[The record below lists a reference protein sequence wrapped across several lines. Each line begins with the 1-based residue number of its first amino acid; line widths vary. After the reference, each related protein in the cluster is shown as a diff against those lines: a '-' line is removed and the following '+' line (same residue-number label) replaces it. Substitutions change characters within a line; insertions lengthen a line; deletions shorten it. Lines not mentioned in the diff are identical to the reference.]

1 MERFIKDII
10 EKEGALN
17 ETDQELFHT
26 NCAENLFRSANAKYN
41 LKVTE
46 EFIQAI
52 IPFGAGMQTQNTCGA
67 LLGSLAALG
76 MIYGEPKPTLNKKMK
91 AAVTKYV
98 ERFEEIFHS
107 MKCSEV
113 KPAFMDEA
121 GSCTPVKIRAGQLLD
136 EIVANFDEIYEEYL
150 RKEAEEAAAAQEQ
163 EGQA

>member
-1 MERFIKDII
+1 MTEQYIREFITHEEGLPAEERPFY
-10 EKEGALN
+10 
-17 ETDQELFHT
+17 HM
-26 NCAENLFRSANAKYN
+26 NCAENLLRSAARQYD
-41 LKVTE
+41 LDVPE
-46 EFIQAI
+46 EMFRIVV
-52 IPFGAGMQTQNTCGA
+52 PYGAGMQTQNTCGA

-136 EIVANFDEIYEEYL
+136 
-150 RKEAEEAAAAQEQ
+150 
-163 EGQA
+163 